1 MITYL
6 KNQSNYKADSFKGSL
21 ENIKNKKRNA
31 KKSLN
36 RLKRKFIRRLEL
48 DKEETTDYDKEKE
61 ELRIWLSVV
70 PDEEAVVN
78 LEILHTR
85 YPIVDWESQTLGDMH
100 VYKIIRADGN
110 TSYHKTFESMVNRF
124 DRQDLEDLHRLVM
137 ERFKDKTPEGYKLIL
152 WGDLKTLFDP
162 DEVDEVWRNQQE
174 WRLLKWKLHE
184 FSEIHTLSLWGVP
197 MELYMFV
204 EKKYPLT
211 KDILKK
217 MLKLQLEAEEE
228 STIALELIKFIKSQ
242 IEE

>member
-110 TSYHKTFESMVNRF
+110 TSYHKTFESM
-124 DRQDLEDLHRLVM
+124 
-137 ERFKDKTPEGYKLIL
+137 
-152 WGDLKTLFDP
+152 GDLKTLFDP